1 MKEAHQHLIGC
12 IKKVATGQ
20 EYSRDISREEARL
33 AMEWILSED
42 ADQIQAAVFLI
53 ALRMKRETQDEN
65 LGLQD
70 AIRDSI
76 TPVKVDVEDL
86 CALSDPY
93 DGLIRSLPVSIFLP
107 ATLAACGLPAYSH
120 GVTSIGPKYGVTHA
134 SMLGALDYDCQM
146 SGEQV
151 AEQLADP
158 EIGWAYIGVEQFNPA
173 LFRLKDLR
181 ERMIKRTALS
191 TIDRALSPLQGRNT
205 NILITGH
212 VHKAYPDIYL
222 GLAKN
227 AGYQRALTYRGYEG
241 GLIPPLHQSIELYGY
256 MDGEDAYQNTIDP
269 KKFEINC
276 QVERV
281 TSKEQVLEQLRDSGL
296 SALQGTCNTSYQSLV
311 IAGALALIGAGY
323 ELQPKLAIQR
333 VRAVLDN
340 GAVLARFER
349 ALHVNAAS

>member
-1 MKEAHQHLIGC
+1 MKEAQEKLIDC

-20 EYSRDISREEARL
+20 DYSRDISREDACEA
-33 AMEWILSED
+33 MQWILSGE

-53 ALRMKRETQDEN
+53 ALRMKRETPEEN

-70 AIRDSI
+70 AIRDSV
-76 TPVKVDVEDL
+76 TPVIVEVEDL

-93 DGLIRSLPVSIFLP
+93 DGLLRSLPVSVLLP

-120 GVTSIGPKYGVTHA
+120 GVKSIGPKYGVTHA
-134 SMLGALDYDCQM
+134 SMLAALGYDSEM

-151 AEQLADP
+151 AAQLADP
-158 EIGWAYIGVEQFNPA
+158 DIGWAYIGMEQFNPA
-173 LFRLKDLR
+173 LYKLKDLR

-191 TIDRALSPLQGRNT
+191 TIDRALSPLQARKT

-241 GLIPPLHQSIELYGY
+241 GLIPPLHQNIELYGY
-256 MDGEDAYQNTIDP
+256 LDEEGAYNSSFDP
-269 KKFEINC
+269 KEYGVNC

-281 TSKEQVLEQLRDSGL
+281 TSNGIVLDQLRDSGL
-296 SALQGTCNTSYQSLV
+296 AALQGSRNTSYQSLV
-311 IAGALALIGAGY
+311 IAGALALIGAGR
-323 ELQPKLAIQR
+323 ELQPSLAIER
-333 VRAVLDN
+333 VRAVLDS

-349 ALHVNAAS
+349 ALQVSAAT

>member
-1 MKEAHQHLIGC
+1 MEEAQQNLVDC

-20 EYSRDISREEARL
+20 EYSRDISRDDARL
-33 AMEWILSED
+33 AMQWILSGE

-53 ALRMKRETQDEN
+53 ALRMKRETPDEN

-76 TPVKVDVEDL
+76 TPVKVEVDDL

-93 DGLIRSLPVSIFLP
+93 DGLVRSLPISVFLP

-120 GVTSIGPKYGVTHA
+120 GVKLIGPKYGVTHA
-134 SMLGALDYDCQM
+134 SMLAALDYDCQM
-146 SGEQV
+146 SDEQV
-151 AEQLADP
+151 AVQLADP
-158 EIGWAYIGVEQFNPA
+158 DIGWAYIGMEQFNPGLYA
-173 LFRLKDLR
+173 LKDLR

-191 TIDRALSPLQGRNT
+191 TIDRALSPLKARKT
-205 NILITGH
+205 NILVTGH

-241 GLIPPLHQSIELYGY
+241 GLIPPLHQNIELYGY
-256 MDGEDAYQNTIDP
+256 LDDENVYQSSFAP
-269 KKFEINC
+269 KEFGINC

-281 TSKEQVLEQLRDSGL
+281 TSEDAVLEQLRDSGL
-296 SALQGTCNTSYQSLV
+296 VALQGTRNTCYQSLV
-311 IAGALALIGAGY
+311 VAGALALIGAGR
-323 ELQPKLAIQR
+323 EVQPSLAIER
-333 VRAVLDN
+333 VRAVLDS

-349 ALHVNAAS
+349 ALQVCASN